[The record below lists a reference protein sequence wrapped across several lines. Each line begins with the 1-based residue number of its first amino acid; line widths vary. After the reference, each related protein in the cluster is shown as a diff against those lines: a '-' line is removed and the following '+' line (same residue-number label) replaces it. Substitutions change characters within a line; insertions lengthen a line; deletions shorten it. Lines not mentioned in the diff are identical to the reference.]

1 MALKS
6 PRIISAEVT
15 KIRELSP
22 RRIPLNEDINAVS
35 QNERGD
41 TVWYLPGLSTE
52 GAVQVWEGEGDRVG
66 NVSACCSGPGLWAE
80 RRRTSRSGGKGVER
94 LKGCPGGG
102 VTDII
107 LLSGQASEEVQ

>member
-6 PRIISAEVT
+6 PLIISTEVP

-22 RRIPLNEDINAVS
+22 RIIPLNEDITTVS

-41 TVWYLPGLSTE
+41 AVWYLPGLSTE
-52 GAVQVWEGEGDRVG
+52 GAVQVWEGGGGRVG

-80 RRRTSRSGGKGVER
+80 R
-94 LKGCPGGG
+94 
-102 VTDII
+102 
-107 LLSGQASEEVQ
+107 